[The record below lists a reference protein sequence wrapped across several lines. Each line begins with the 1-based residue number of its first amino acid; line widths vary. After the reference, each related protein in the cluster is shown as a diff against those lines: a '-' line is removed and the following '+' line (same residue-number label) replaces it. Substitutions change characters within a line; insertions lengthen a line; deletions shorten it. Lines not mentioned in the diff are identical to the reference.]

1 MIIMDDTSRYENNSP
16 VGSVPEQN
24 QSPEMSASAPVAQDE
39 TNPAEQNSMP
49 STTGFSPGFI
59 TWTAAE
65 YAESDRSHRWFA
77 VLIVGAAILTG
88 LVLFFMHDLVLAVMI
103 VAMTTTVIVITR
115 RPPREISYSLSYE
128 AFTVDQKAFP
138 ISSFRAFGLVQEGA
152 VWNIRLISN
161 KRFIPPV
168 TAYIPND
175 MGEQIVDALGALLP
189 MEDIEPDFVDKLVAK
204 SKI

>member
-1 MIIMDDTSRYENNSP
+1 MDDTSRYTDGSP
-16 VGSVPEQN
+16 VEDVTRQTQTPEATNTVP
-24 QSPEMSASAPVAQDE
+24 MVQDDS
-39 TNPAEQNSMP
+39 NSAEQNDMP
-49 STTGFSPGFI
+49 STTDFSPGLI

-65 YAESDRSHRWFA
+65 YAESEKSRIWFV

-88 LVLFFMHDLVLAVMI
+88 LVLFFMRDIVLAVMI
-103 VAMTTTVIVITR
+103 VAMTATVVIITK

-128 AFTVDQKAFP
+128 AFTVNQKAFP

-152 VWNIRLISN
+152 VWNIRLFSN
-161 KRFIPPV
+161 KRFMPPV